1 MENDTSK
8 KKKVYKKLRNKYRLV
23 ILNDDT
29 FEERLS
35 FQLTPLNV
43 FTYAGLTLIT
53 LGVFLISII
62 AFTPLREYIPG
73 YSDVTT
79 KKNAAYAVF
88 KADSLHNEL
97 LIRDQYIE
105 NVRLV
110 LSGDIK
116 PDSIDADISPQNK
129 FEDVED
135 ERSDADSAFRAK
147 IEKEEQYTI
156 NQNLSDNKSAST
168 YFFFTP
174 VKGVV
179 SSSFNPDVD
188 HYGVDVVTEE
198 NEAIKA
204 VMDGTVIM
212 ANWTTDNGYVLQIQH
227 RNNLVSVY
235 KHCSALMK
243 KIGESVKAGEPVAI
257 VGNSGE
263 QSTGPHLHFEIWD
276 SGKPVDPQQYISF

>member
-1 MENDTSK
+1 MENEVSK

-43 FTYAGLTLIT
+43 FTYVGLISIIMSVL
-53 LGVFLISII
+53 LISII
-62 AFTPLREYIPG
+62 AFTPIREYIPG

-79 KKNAAYAVF
+79 KRNAAYAVF
-88 KADSLHNEL
+88 KADSLQNEL
-97 LIRDQYIE
+97 AIRDQYIG
-105 NVRLV
+105 NVRRI

-116 PDSIDADISPQNK
+116 PDSIDTDISPQNN
-129 FEDVED
+129 FDNVD
-135 ERSDADSAFRAK
+135 DDRSEADSAFRAK

-156 NQNLSDNKSAST
+156 NQNLSDNKITGT

-174 VKGVV
+174 VKGVI
-179 SSSFNPDVD
+179 SSSFNPDID
-188 HYGVDVVTEE
+188 HYGVDVVTED

-212 ANWTTDNGYVLQIQH
+212 SNWTTDNGYILQIQH

-235 KHCSALMK
+235 KHCSALLK
-243 KIGESVKAGEPVAI
+243 KIGEGVKAGEPVAI
-257 VGNSGE
+257 VGNTGE
-263 QSTGPHLHFEIWD
+263 QSTGPHLHFEIWE